1 MKRNTNKGEKEENI
15 KYLVLGICVA
25 FVLLG
30 VFAGVGVSVAS
41 ATTWHVDDDLV
52 DYPRCQLHLNSG
64 CCGCRQPR

>member
-1 MKRNTNKGEKEENI
+1 MKRNANKGEKEENI

-30 VFAGVGVSVAS
+30 VFAGVGVAS
-41 ATTWHVDDDLV
+41 ATIWHVDDDLV
-52 DYPRCQLHLNSG
+52 DYLRCQLHLNSG